1 MNQPDETRMPVKPGT
16 TSALILILI
25 AMLMLS
31 ACGQSKDAQALVA
44 EAKQHQQ
51 KGDDKA
57 AIIQLKNAL
66 QLSPDDAEIRFLLGT
81 LYNKEGNIPA
91 AEKEL
96 SQALRLG
103 MESTRVLPELG
114 QAWLGTGQFQKLLD
128 ETDKL
133 ASLENQVDLLVL
145 RGNALLSL
153 GKFQEAKEMFE
164 QVLKDNGV
172 DHVLEFRTILRTLV
186 SRAQVNYNY
195 TESDTLQM
203 VRLMVST
210 STFRGMSDFFPV
222 SCN

>member
-1 MNQPDETRMPVKPGT
+1 PKEGEE
-16 TSALILILI
+16 
-25 AMLMLS
+25 
-31 ACGQSKDAQALVA
+31 LVA
-44 EAKQHQQ
+44 EAKQDQQ
-51 KGDDKA
+51 KGDEKA

-66 QLSPDDAEIRFLLGT
+66 QLSPDDAEIRFLLGA

-103 MESTRVLPELG
+103 MESTKVLPELG

-145 RGNALLSL
+145 RGNALLAL

-164 QVLKDNGV
+164 QALEDNSDQPDALIGMARYSLIQNN
-172 DHVLEFRTILRTLV
+172 LEAAMNFADDAVTRNPQNSGAALFKGDLL
-186 SRAQVNYNY
+186 RAQGK
-195 TESDTLQM
+195 TAEALT
-203 VRLMVST
+203 
-210 STFRGMSDFFPV
+210 
-222 SCN
+222 